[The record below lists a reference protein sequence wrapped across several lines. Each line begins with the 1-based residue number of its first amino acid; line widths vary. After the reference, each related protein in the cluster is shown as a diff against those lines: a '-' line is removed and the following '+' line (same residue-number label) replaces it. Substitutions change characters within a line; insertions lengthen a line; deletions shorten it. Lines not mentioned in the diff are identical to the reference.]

1 MGQLEST
8 PSYYKQVERS
18 DGSFVIVTNE
28 PDKSF
33 QFRPS
38 ESYSVYYGIDYQ
50 SSPKFKHKT
59 LSSISV
65 TDAKL
70 MRDSLVCVGAFPLQN
85 TRLYSASSQPEECKF
100 EGIKITF
107 QEVASKVGPNGL
119 LLFHFSGH
127 GIKVGK
133 DEWGLAPVDFDYSR
147 QTYLT
152 AGVLADWLNEVK
164 CRAKQ
169 ILFTLDCCYAGGIG
183 RELTAAV
190 NVQFDADIYVIS
202 ACADYETSLVIGP
215 LENSIFVYFLSYAL
229 LRSTSKSGVLP
240 LKDIFS
246 LCQVCCESLSSLLI
260 RYSDEYGL
268 KLGTM
273 RPEMGVLNLHTAVK
287 NLLGEGEDQ
296 VDASTVGR
304 FQFALNLY
312 DYTKP
317 IPQLA
322 EKSFAYLE
330 TVASLENGPLLQ
342 LEQNGVLDER
352 VLNAVICSLMYSVA
366 SIELVC
372 DPDKLLNPNLSVT
385 AFVHCVASIDLV
397 HTGVEFTENVF
408 FASWLFYRE
417 VLTLNKVNT
426 TGLRQLHRRLSS
438 SDVFSRPL
446 RVKVD
451 TIRRTLRTNNG
462 PVDMTDS
469 AEVSCHCSCYIL
481 KYQYVHVHYT
491 WGY

>member
-28 PDKSF
+28 PDENF
-33 QFRPS
+33 HFIPA

-70 MRDSLVCVGAFPLQN
+70 MRDSLVNVGAFPSQN
-85 TRLYSASSQPEECKF
+85 TRLYSASIQPEECKF
-100 EGIKITF
+100 EGIKTTF

-133 DEWGLAPVDFDYSR
+133 SEWGLAPVDFDKTR

-190 NVQFDADIYVIS
+190 NVKFDADIYVIS

-215 LENSIFVYFLSYAL
+215 LENSIFVYFLSYSL

-240 LKDIFS
+240 LRDIFS

-260 RYSDEYGL
+260 RYSDDYGL

-287 NLLGEGEDQ
+287 DLIGEGEDQ
-296 VDASTVGR
+296 VDASEVGR
-304 FQFALNLY
+304 FQYAVKLY
-312 DYTKP
+312 DYSKP
-317 IPQLA
+317 IPRLA
-322 EKSFAYLE
+322 DKSYAYLE
-330 TVASLENGPLLQ
+330 TVANPDEGPLFQ
-342 LEQNGVLDER
+342 LEQNGVFDER

-372 DPDKLLNPNLSVT
+372 NPDKLLNPNLSVT
-385 AFVHCVASIDLV
+385 AFIHCVASIDLV

-408 FASWLFYRE
+408 FLSWLFYLE
-417 VLTLNKVNT
+417 VLTQNNINT
-426 TGLRQLHRRLSS
+426 SGLKKLHHLLSS
-438 SDVFSRPL
+438 SDLFSRPY
-446 RVKVD
+446 RVKLD

-462 PVDMTDS
+462 PVDMTDF
-469 AEVSCHCSCYIL
+469 AEVRRCCLCYI
-481 KYQYVHVHYT
+481 VAVR
-491 WGY
+491 